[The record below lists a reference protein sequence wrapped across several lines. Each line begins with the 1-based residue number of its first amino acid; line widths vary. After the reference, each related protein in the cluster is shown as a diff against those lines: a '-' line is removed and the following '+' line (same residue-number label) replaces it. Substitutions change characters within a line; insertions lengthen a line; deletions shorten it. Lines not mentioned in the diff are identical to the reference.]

1 MSRLTKVERHI
12 EKEYKR
18 AAKGVV
24 QKWQDYMT
32 KANAEIAEL
41 EKQYQDAKASGDK
54 KLIKKIG
61 IRLSQEKRKRT
72 LQNAYYQQLVDG
84 IAKQIAHVNE
94 MAVAY
99 INGQLPPVY
108 LDNFNAVTKEAG
120 QYNIN
125 FALRD
130 AHTVRN
136 LMTNLPQ
143 GSFDVKKDIRWNKK
157 KINSAVLQ
165 GILQGESIPKIAER
179 LAPIYNGNMKSAIRN
194 VRTLMTAAEN
204 GGRYDAYRRA
214 RDMGIDLTIE
224 WAATLDNRTRHTHRQ
239 MHGQRTT
246 VDDPFVVDG
255 IEIMY
260 PGAGGENIP
269 QELLWNCRCS
279 LLAWVEGFE
288 HDTLTD
294 SDKMTMDFDDWLDVE
309 EGEEEFLPI
318 LSQYEKGR
326 NINMQWQR
334 KYANG

>member
-1 MSRLTKVERHI
+1 MRDEYEQAAREIEDKLNDYFRRFRAKDEKWKQWVEQGKKTK
-12 EKEYKR
+12 KEYKEWR
-18 AAKGVV
+18 TGQLAVGKR
-24 QKWQDYMT
+24 WQQMKET
-32 KANAEIAEL
+32 IAEDMKNVNL
-41 EKQYQDAKASGDK
+41 IARQICLDQRIDIYAVNHAFGTYQVEHSGGLNTSYTLYNHEAVEKILRENPDLLPPPGKKVSKAIAEGKAK
-54 KLIKKIG
+54 
-61 IRLSQEKRKRT
+61 RW
-72 LQNAYYQQLVDG
+72 
-84 IAKQIAHVNE
+84 AKQSVQSA
-94 MAVAY
+94 
-99 INGQLPPVY
+99 
-108 LDNFNAVTKEAG
+108 
-120 QYNIN
+120 
-125 FALRD
+125 
-130 AHTVRN
+130 
-136 LMTNLPQ
+136 MT
-143 GSFDVKKDIRWNKK
+143 
-157 KINSAVLQ
+157 Q
-165 GILQGESIPKIAER
+165 GIIQGDSIPKLARR
-179 LAPIYNGNMKSAIRN
+179 LATNVCDSDYKAAVRN
-194 VRTLMTAAEN
+194 ARTMATGAEN

-246 VDDPFVVDG
+246 VDEPFVVDG

-294 SDKMTMDFDDWLDVE
+294 SDKMTMDFDEWLDVE

-326 NINMQWQR
+326 NIKMQWQR

>member
-1 MSRLTKVERHI
+1 MSRLTKMERHI

-32 KANAEIAEL
+32 KADAEIAEL

-84 IAKQIAHVNE
+84 IAKQIAHVNKT
-94 MAVAY
+94 AVAY

-194 VRTLMTAAEN
+194 ARTLMTAAEN
-204 GGRYDAYRRA
+204 GGRYDGYVEASKA
-214 RDMGIDLTIE
+214 GLVVKKV
-224 WAATLDNRTRHTHRQ
+224 WLATPDDRTRKSHIDMDGEEQ
-239 MHGQRTT
+239 D
-246 VDDPFVVDG
+246 VDTMFSNGCMFPGDG
-255 IEIMY
+255 NGPADEV
-260 PGAGGENIP
+260 
-269 QELLWNCRCS
+269 WNCRC
-279 LLAWVEGFE
+279 
-288 HDTLTD
+288 TLHTNIIGVRRENGTIA
-294 SDKMTMDFDDWLDVE
+294 KVRKTERRDDMHE
-309 EGEEEFLPI
+309 AQMNAEKEQREEEERKR
-318 LSQYEKGR
+318 EKR
-326 NINMQWQR
+326 NNR
-334 KYANG
+334 